1 MKAPAHETSFTAS
14 TNPGETLRNAR
25 EARGLTLAAVAQ
37 QLNLSERS
45 LTQIEA
51 GDFSQ
56 MPGHTF
62 ARGYVRAYA
71 KVLELDQARLVT
83 EFDQYTGTDATGA
96 AVHSLG
102 RIEEPVRLSH
112 SVLRFFTFVLLVVLA
127 SAGFLWWQDQ
137 PARIDTEPTS
147 IEHIEVE
154 GADGTTQIHALDLP
168 EDQAVLEGQEQ
179 TPPPPLVDL
188 PALEGAAGEDGA
200 ASVASEDAPTTAEGV
215 APETDAGADAVDS
228 APASPV
234 TTDAPATAAT
244 EAPAVASAP
253 AVETTESTADTAGA
267 ARLSMQFNAD
277 CWVRIVD
284 ANGEVLLGRLVRAGA
299 SQEVAGEPPLSV
311 HLGYARG
318 VELRFNGEPVNVTP
332 FLRGETARFTLGQ

>member
-1 MKAPAHETSFTAS
+1 MKGPIHESSATAR

-25 EARGLTLAAVAQ
+25 EAKGWSLGAVAQ

-45 LTQIEA
+45 LSQIEA

-71 KVLELDQARLVT
+71 KLLELDQNRLVT

-127 SAGFLWWQDQ
+127 GAGFLWWQDQ
-137 PARIDTEPTS
+137 PVRDDTETTS

-168 EDQAVLEGQEQ
+168 EDQAVLDAQGE
-179 TPPPPLVDL
+179 TLTPPLVEVPSAVEDQ
-188 PALEGAAGEDGA
+188 PANALDGQAEQGDDSAAAPDA
-200 ASVASEDAPTTAEGV
+200 APAPTSEAAPTVEAPVPSELTPTAEGQPLV
-215 APETDAGADAVDS
+215 EPTVS
-228 APASPV
+228 PA
-234 TTDAPATAAT
+234 
-244 EAPAVASAP
+244 EAPP
-253 AVETTESTADTAGA
+253 AAADGSA
-267 ARLSMQFNAD
+267 ARLTMQFEAD

-284 ANGEVLLGRLVRAGA
+284 ATGEVLLGRLVRAGA
-299 SQEVAGEPPLSV
+299 SHEVSGEPPLSV

-318 VELRFNGEPVNVTP
+318 VALRFNGEPVDVAP